1 MEILETEHLREQFNN
16 KLLEQIRDQDQIDYP
31 DQRVSLQLIMNVEL
45 FNETLV
51 QQEITIYRN
60 W

>member
-31 DQRVSLQLIMNVEL
+31 DQRVSLQLITNGEL

>member
-31 DQRVSLQLIMNVEL
+31 DQLVSLQSIMNVEL

>member
-60 W
+60 